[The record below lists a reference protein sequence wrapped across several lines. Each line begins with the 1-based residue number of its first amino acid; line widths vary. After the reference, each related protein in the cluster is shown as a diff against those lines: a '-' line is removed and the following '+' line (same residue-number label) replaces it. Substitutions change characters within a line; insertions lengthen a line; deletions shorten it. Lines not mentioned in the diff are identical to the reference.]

1 MVRWGRLH
9 KAAAVRGETGHRFP
23 AGDGRTGLALRE
35 PNSETEFG
43 RGVWSPRPSGVHVGT
58 GLRPRPL
65 SPGGDGG
72 CRRIRRGRP
81 MCRPEYVLLREPF
94 TGGYTGPPLRGVE
107 GIPNHPGQRRTAER
121 LRRGCEGMGGDR
133 SRDHPKG
140 TINAGQ
146 SLSQPAA
153 DSSLYTRE
161 PLGTGDADCRVASLL
176 AMTVLILCHSEE
188 AQRADVGIR
197 SFLRWTGVRAAV
209 PRAWPPPTK
218 FRSEIWGVG
227 QVVGPYGSP
236 RLPGQ
241 RLAKRKARKEQLV
254 KFDFCPM
261 TSECSTAHNARRFQ
275 QSSARAPVGTAIT
288 EQDRLAPHPA
298 ARQGAPRP

>member
-1 MVRWGRLH
+1 MGKIAQGSGR
-9 KAAAVRGETGHRFP
+9 AGGNGASFP
-23 AGDGRTGLALRE
+23 
-35 PNSETEFG
+35 G
-43 RGVWSPRPSGVHVGT
+43 RGRADRAGLTRAKFRNGIWARGVVAPPFRCSRRGGAPSPPVV
-58 GLRPRPL
+58 
-65 SPGGDGG
+65 PGGDGG
-72 CRRIRRGRP
+72 CRRIRRVRP

-197 SFLRWTGVRAAV
+197 PFYDGRGFGPPYLGHGLRRPNFVPKFGASVKSSAPTGGCGKPPATAGAALSEAESAERAAGQIRFLPDDLRV
-209 PRAWPPPTK
+209 QHGAQ
-218 FRSEIWGVG
+218 RSEV
-227 QVVGPYGSP
+227 S
-236 RLPGQ
+236 
-241 RLAKRKARKEQLV
+241 AKLR
-254 KFDFCPM
+254 P
-261 TSECSTAHNARRFQ
+261 CSRR
-275 QSSARAPVGTAIT
+275 
-288 EQDRLAPHPA
+288 DCDN
-298 ARQGAPRP
+298 